1 MTLILEENYDH
12 IRLMTIETQSIYN
25 PFSSELN
32 ISIRDAFKKAN
43 SDDKVKSIILTSGR
57 DKSLSVGAD
66 FAEIKN
72 YSTKSE
78 VFNWVNEV
86 FELYKSVLLVN
97 KPTIISFDNYA
108 IGMAFQLSMMFDY
121 KIMTYSA
128 EFRMPEVPNGI
139 ACTLGSVIL
148 EHCLGYNIM
157 KEIVFVDEPIKSDYA
172 IKNKLVNQ
180 VVSKENLLKSS
191 LDIANKFSKYPNIAF
206 SNTKKVTNARF
217 LKKLSQVIEETQE
230 SHSECFM
237 LKSADKHFK
246 NILKSKY

>member
-1 MTLILEENYDH
+1 MTLVLEENYDQ
-12 IRLMTIETQSIYN
+12 IRLITIETKSIYN

-32 ISIRDAFKKAN
+32 RSIRDAFKKAD
-43 SDDKVKSIILTSGR
+43 SDDEIKSIILTSGKN
-57 DKSLSVGAD
+57 KSFSVGAD
-66 FAEIKN
+66 FNEIKN
-72 YSTKSE
+72 YSTQSE

-97 KPTIISFDNYA
+97 KPTIVSFDNYA

-121 KIMTYSA
+121 RIMTDLA

-139 ACTLGSVIL
+139 ACTLGSAIL

-157 KEIVFVDEPIKSDYA
+157 KEIVFLNEPIKSDYA
-172 IKNKLVNQ
+172 INNKLVNE
-180 VVSKENLLKSS
+180 VVSKENLLKVS
-191 LDIANKFSKYPNIAF
+191 LDIANKFSKYPNTAF

-217 LKKLSQVIEETQE
+217 LKKLSQVIEETQK
-230 SHSECFM
+230 SHSECFR

-246 NILKSKY
+246 NILKNKY